1 MQAYSSTA
9 KHHLHMVSQ
18 VAILQEANEQLLAA
32 QAVEHQPIS
41 LQIVVLDDSLSRVA
55 ATLTPS
61 KAKQSFRSQPQA
73 ASDFTF
79 ASNSASQGVNS
90 SEAAAV
96 AESHAYPSHMA
107 AVCTPASKSG
117 GRPDTAP
124 EARLAAAQ
132 LLKGLGMA
140 QGLSLDLGFDLEPE
154 WPAGPP
160 PSLSGSPLM
169 APTPT
174 IAPRALGLQA
184 GLVRTLN
191 MGAAV
196 ASHGSELTSIP
207 LGLVGE
213 SPEQPKAPLPTP
225 AGTTAAQR
233 LAGATL
239 SLDAGDIANAFA
251 LAHEQ
256 LRTWPVTQHKQPRTA
271 ITPLSSALP
280 APQEAVIAADD
291 ESPVV
296 KTSRQVSSVLAAVAD
311 LEAAQG
317 ITGKCLPRR
326 QVTRPVSFAAN
337 KLQTPSSANTTPAH
351 RFSTRFIQS
360 PAATQAAAPSEGQ
373 SQAAVGLSH
382 VANPLYSPREA
393 SLDPMLTPFYTPA
406 SMSSIRTACDTPAAA
421 MASSSKD
428 SLAGSATPSSGV
440 RIGMSPAG
448 VGTPGSGVVTGDWR
462 SVTDRLQALRAQL
475 QSAQKK
481 LKATSGVRPACC
493 VLAGLLRL
501 QVMFLSHP
509 HGHIPCVS
517 STTCGLA
524 VPRLDSATLLWL
536 TAGNT
541 ALR

>member
-1 MQAYSSTA
+1 
-9 KHHLHMVSQ
+9 MVSQ
-18 VAILQEANEQLLAA
+18 IAILQEANEQLLAA
-32 QAVEHQPIS
+32 QAAEHQPIS
-41 LQIVVLDDSLSRVA
+41 LQIMVLDDSSSRVA

-61 KAKQSFRSQPQA
+61 KAHFRSLQQA
-73 ASDFTF
+73 ASELEF
-79 ASNSASQGVNS
+79 ASNSASQGLS
-90 SEAAAV
+90 CFEAV

-107 AVCTPASKSG
+107 ALCTPASKPS
-117 GRPDTAP
+117 GRPDSMCATP

-169 APTPT
+169 APTPAS
-174 IAPRALGLQA
+174 APRTLGLQA
-184 GLVRTLN
+184 DLVRTLN
-191 MGAAV
+191 MGAAF
-196 ASHGSELTSIP
+196 ASLGSELSSIP
-207 LGLVGE
+207 LGVISK

-225 AGTTAAQR
+225 AGTPAAQR

-239 SLDAGDIANAFA
+239 SLGANDIANAFA

-256 LRTWPVTQHKQPRTA
+256 LRTSPVTQHKLSRTA
-271 ITPLSSALP
+271 ISPVSFALP
-280 APQEAVIAADD
+280 PAQEAAIAADE

-317 ITGKCLPRR
+317 ITGKRLPRR
-326 QVTRPVSFAAN
+326 QVSRPVSFAAN

-351 RFSTRFIQS
+351 RFTTRFIQS
-360 PAATQAAAPSEGQ
+360 PAAPQAAPSQGQ
-373 SQAAVGLSH
+373 SQAALGLSQM
-382 VANPLYSPREA
+382 ANPLFSPREA

-406 SMSSIRTACDTPAAA
+406 SMSSIRTGCDTPAAA
-421 MASSSKD
+421 TASSTKD
-428 SLAGSATPSSGV
+428 SLVGSVTPGSGV
-440 RIGMSPAG
+440 RAGVSPAG

-493 VLAGLLRL
+493 MRASLL
-501 QVMFLSHP
+501 HP
-509 HGHIPCVS
+509 RVILRHPQGACVS
-517 STTCGLA
+517 CTTFGLA
-524 VPRLDSATLLWL
+524 IPTVDYCVVVRQVATQHCAA
-536 TAGNT
+536 AGQPHQS
-541 ALR
+541 